1 MRYHAAVGARITWRD
16 AAGLEGAVDIGF
28 QEIFVGR
35 SVECAI
41 RTDDP
46 MTSRKHARIYY
57 QDGRHIIED
66 MGSSNGVFVGEQRTQ
81 SHALVNG
88 DHVRC
93 GNLWLKYQGDQMM
106 GYALPQPQ
114 FGGPPPPFPGPPP
127 VASGPPPQ
135 QYGAPP
141 PQYGAP
147 PPVMGGPPLP
157 FPGPP
162 PLIGGPPPPFPG
174 PPPSI
179 GGPPPPAPGPPPP
192 VHTPSPSSSSRAS
205 GGGGGA
211 DPAELTRLQRRVEQ
225 LQSEIRMLRGGG
237 DKALKMEEMENQLA
251 ELKRK
256 NSELEGQ
263 VVGAKKQLAD
273 EAGDVKVQRASY
285 VLSQADEVVNGLN
298 DLVSELRI
306 NVMAAEGEVE
316 QWSGSIPQA
325 SFELVRESLRM
336 CRGHLEAAKELMKQL
351 RATSN

>member
-1 MRYHAAVGARITWRD
+1 MRYDAAVGARITWRD
-16 AAGLEGAVDIGF
+16 AAGLEGAVDLGF
-28 QEIFVGR
+28 HEIFVGR
-35 SVECAI
+35 SVECVI

-46 MTSRKHARIYY
+46 MTSRKHARIYF

-66 MGSSNGVFVGEQRTQ
+66 MNSSNGVFVGEQRTQ
-81 SHALVNG
+81 SHALMNG

-106 GYALPQPQ
+106 GYGAPQQ
-114 FGGPPPPFPGPPP
+114 FGGPPPPFPGPPSA
-127 VASGPPPQ
+127 VGGPPPPFP
-135 QYGAPP
+135 GL
-141 PQYGAP
+141 
-147 PPVMGGPPLP
+147 PPVMGGPPPPAP
-157 FPGPP
+157 FP
-162 PLIGGPPPPFPG
+162 GPPPPFPG
-174 PPPSI
+174 PPPVI
-179 GGPPPPAPGPPPP
+179 GGPPPPAPFPGPPPVIGGPPPP
-192 VHTPSPSSSSRAS
+192 VHTPSPSSPPRPS

-237 DKALKMEEMENQLA
+237 DKATKMEELENQLA

-256 NSELEGQ
+256 NTELEGL

-273 EAGDVKVQRASY
+273 EAGDAKVQRASY

-298 DLVSELRI
+298 DVISELRI

-336 CRGHLEAAKELMKQL
+336 CRGHLVAAKDLMKQL
-351 RATSN
+351 RATSGG